1 MVAVEIIMPLCN
13 FYCGNEN
20 PRCLFARVVFL
31 LLESYNTRLLLS
43 VHIYLCWR
51 HNWWLYAEVV
61 HQIGTLHM
69 ELNDTTDYQRC
80 FVCGQ
85 RNPYGLHLVFQLD
98 QNTVVADFQP
108 REEHQGFP
116 GVIHGGIVAAV
127 LDEAL
132 GRTSL
137 LGNIQ
142 EWTMTGRLEMRYR
155 RYVPYGPLLRV
166 RASLDMERRRLF
178 QASGVLTLAD
188 DESVVLAE
196 AHGTFL
202 SLPPNMVDTLMKDY
216 PELQN
221 FFEQNKP
228 QGI

>member
-1 MVAVEIIMPLCN
+1 
-13 FYCGNEN
+13 
-20 PRCLFARVVFL
+20 
-31 LLESYNTRLLLS
+31 
-43 VHIYLCWR
+43 
-51 HNWWLYAEVV
+51 
-61 HQIGTLHM
+61 M

-85 RNPYGLHLVFQLD
+85 RNPYGLHLVFRVEGD
-98 QNTVVADFQP
+98 SVVADIQP

-137 LGNIQ
+137 LGQNP
-142 EWTMTGRLEMRYR
+142 EWTMTGRLEVRYR

-166 RASLDMERRRLF
+166 RARLATERRRVL
-178 QASGVLTLAD
+178 QATGLLTLSE

-196 AHGTFL
+196 AQGTFL
-202 SLPPNMVDTLMKDY
+202 PLAPQVVDSIMQDY
-216 PELQN
+216 PELRL
-221 FFEQNKP
+221 FMERYDK
-228 QGI
+228 

>member
-1 MVAVEIIMPLCN
+1 MLCQLAT
-13 FYCGNEN
+13 G
-20 PRCLFARVVFL
+20 VFL
-31 LLESYNTRLLLS
+31 LLESLYSVAFERFLLS
-43 VHIYLCWR
+43 LPALQLVAKCSDNTSHLGIL
-51 HNWWLYAEVV
+51 N
-61 HQIGTLHM
+61 M

-98 QNTVVADFQP
+98 QGSIVADFLP

-132 GRTSL
+132 GRTSM
-137 LGNIQ
+137 LGNNP
-142 EWTMTGRLEMRYR
+142 EWTMTGRLEVRYR

-166 RASLDMERRRLF
+166 RARLDAERRRML

-196 AHGTFL
+196 AQGIFL
-202 SLPPNMVDTLMKDY
+202 PLATDMVDTILKDF
-216 PELQN
+216 PDLRN
-221 FFEQNKP
+221 FLEQ
-228 QGI
+228 

>member
-1 MVAVEIIMPLCN
+1 
-13 FYCGNEN
+13 
-20 PRCLFARVVFL
+20 
-31 LLESYNTRLLLS
+31 
-43 VHIYLCWR
+43 
-51 HNWWLYAEVV
+51 
-61 HQIGTLHM
+61 M

-98 QNTVVADFQP
+98 QDTIVADFQP

-137 LGNIQ
+137 LGNYP
-142 EWTMTGRLEMRYR
+142 EWTMTGRLEVRYR

-166 RASLDMERRRLF
+166 RARLDAERRRVL
-178 QASGVLTLAD
+178 QATGALTLAD
-188 DESVVLAE
+188 DESVILAE
-196 AHGTFL
+196 AHGVFL
-202 SLPPNMVDTLMKDY
+202 PLASDVVDTIMKDY
-216 PELQN
+216 PDLRN
-221 FFEQNKP
+221 FFEQ
-228 QGI
+228 